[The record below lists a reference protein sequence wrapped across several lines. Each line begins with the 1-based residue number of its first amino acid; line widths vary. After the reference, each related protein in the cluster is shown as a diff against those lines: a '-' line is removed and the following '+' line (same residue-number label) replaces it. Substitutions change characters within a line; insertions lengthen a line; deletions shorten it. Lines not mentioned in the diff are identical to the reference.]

1 MTTQPATRAL
11 AIDPAPG
18 SLPLAPSLRPD
29 LQVIAALVPAGVKAL
44 DLGCGNGELLEYLV
58 QQKQV
63 RGRGIELSEEGILAC
78 VRRGLSVRQ
87 GKLQEGMADYPDG
100 SFDYVILSQTLPFLS
115 DPQMILQEMLRVGK
129 RAIVSIPNWGY
140 WRCRLHLLAT
150 GRFPEAPD
158 LPQPWYASPRMQA
171 FTITDFAHF
180 CTQINIKICEEIYL
194 NHNRRVQIRKF
205 KTLMATTAVFALE
218 KM

>member
-1 MTTQPATRAL
+1 MTTQSASPPSAL
-11 AIDPAPG
+11 VTPHSSSSPT
-18 SLPLAPSLRPD
+18 LRSD

-87 GKLQEGMADYPDG
+87 GKLQEGMADYPDD

-129 RAIVSIPNWGY
+129 KAIVSIPNWGY
-140 WRCRLHLLAT
+140 WRCRFHLLLT

-158 LPQPWYASPRMQA
+158 LAQPWYASPRMQA

-180 CTQINIKICEEIYL
+180 CTQINIRICEQIYL
-194 NHNRRVQIRKF
+194 NQNRQIHIRKF
-205 KTLMATTAVFALE
+205 KTLLATTAVFALE
-218 KM
+218 KL